1 MSAETTQAT
10 PTPPRPSRQKV
21 VTGVA
26 AQGAS
31 ELNLGVMVAEA
42 DLRAAVESPH
52 AEFFSTLDPAVT
64 SRECL

>member
-1 MSAETTQAT
+1 M
-10 PTPPRPSRQKV
+10 

-31 ELNLGVMVAEA
+31 ELNLSVMVAEA
-42 DLRAAVESPH
+42 DLRASVESPY

-64 SRECL
+64 K